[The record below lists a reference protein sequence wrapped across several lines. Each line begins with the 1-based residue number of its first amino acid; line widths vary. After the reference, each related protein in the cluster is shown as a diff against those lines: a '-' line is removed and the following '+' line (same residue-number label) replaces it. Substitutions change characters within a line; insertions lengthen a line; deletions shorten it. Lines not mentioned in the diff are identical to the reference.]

1 MENRVFKEGDGWR
14 IGFNPN
20 PATYQGLIAGENWA
34 IELTLAEWQDFCR
47 LVNQLSETMQAIAI
61 ELMDEEKITCEAESD
76 LIWLEATGYPHFYSL
91 RFILNQSRCCEG
103 EWPPG
108 AVPDLIQS
116 LQAVSGIYSLK
127 NDQL

>member
-20 PATYQGLIAGENWA
+20 PATYQGLIGGQDWA

-47 LVNQLSETMQAIAI
+47 LVGQLTETMQAIAT

-76 LIWLEATGYPHFYSL
+76 LIWLEVTGYPQSYSL
-91 RFILNQSRCCEG
+91 RFILNQGRCCEG
-103 EWPPG
+103 QWPPE
-108 AVPDLIQS
+108 VVQDFIQS
-116 LQAVSGIYSLK
+116 LQTLSVF
-127 NDQL
+127 

>member
-20 PATYQGLIAGENWA
+20 PATYQGLVGGQDWA

-47 LVNQLSETMQAIAI
+47 LVEQLSETMQAIAT

-76 LIWLEATGYPHFYSL
+76 LIWLEVTGYPQSYSL
-91 RFILNQSRCCEG
+91 RFILNQGRCCEG
-103 EWPPG
+103 QWPPE
-108 AVPDLIQS
+108 VVQDFIQS
-116 LQAVSGIYSLK
+116 LQTLSVF
-127 NDQL
+127 